1 MFEYFLISDFW
12 IILGLILCVLE
23 LANGSLV
30 FFLPTGLSSFF
41 LGALLK
47 LQENSV
53 IPEIFDDWYYIIIV
67 WLIISLMFALLLRK
81 YFRRESTEDDINK
94 Y

>member
-12 IILGLILCVLE
+12 IIMGLILCVLE
-23 LANGSLV
+23 VTNGTLV
-30 FFLPTGLSSFF
+30 LFLPTGLSSFSM
-41 LGALLK
+41 GAFLK
-47 LQENSV
+47 LQENLI
-53 IPEIFDDWYYIIIV
+53 IPEIFDDWYYVIIV
-67 WLIISLMFALLLRK
+67 WLIISLLFALLLRK

>member
-12 IILGLILCVLE
+12 IIIGLILCVLE

-30 FFLPTGLSSFF
+30 LLLPTGLSGLTVGFF
-41 LGALLK
+41 LK

-53 IPEIFDDWYYIIIV
+53 LPKIINDWYYIILF
-67 WLIISLMFALLLRK
+67 WLIVSFLFAFLLRK
-81 YFRRESTEDDINK
+81 FFRRESTEEDINK